1 MKATKVPAKVS
12 TNGSKTG
19 VSKTRGPRTARVAAV
34 LSGVVVLLFF
44 AKVLLGSFQV
54 SFVDFWRI
62 LGGETIP
69 GATFIVMEDR
79 LPAAIIAILA
89 GAFFGMSGTMF
100 QNLLRNPL
108 ASPDV
113 IGIGYGASAAAVAG
127 MLWFG
132 LQGWAL
138 AGAALAG
145 GLAIALL
152 IYFMANS
159 GHQTGSRLILM
170 GIAFAA
176 MLQAVISYLLTRA
189 DVRTV
194 GDALRWMIGSLNS
207 STWDRALLLLVAL
220 VVLVPLAAL
229 AAGKLKILELGDDV
243 AAGLGVNVSRVRLG
257 IVVVA
262 VCLSSVAT
270 AITGPIAFVAF
281 LAGPLA
287 RLMNR
292 GASSLILSAL
302 TGGALVLLAEFV
314 ASNAFG
320 DTQLPVGVVTGALGA
335 PFLLWLLAR
344 SNQRGIGG

>member
-1 MKATKVPAKVS
+1 MSTSVTQKAP
-12 TNGSKTG
+12 SKTG
-19 VSKTRGPRTARVAAV
+19 VKRSASLIAG

-62 LGGETIP
+62 VGGETIP

-79 LPAAIIAILA
+79 LPAALIGLLA
-89 GAFFGMSGTMF
+89 GAAFGLSGTLF

-113 IGIGYGASAAAVAG
+113 IGIGYGASAAAVTG
-127 MLWFG
+127 MLLFG
-132 LQGWAL
+132 LQGWPLIGLAL
-138 AGAALAG
+138 TG
-145 GLAIALL
+145 GLAVALL
-152 IYFMANS
+152 IYFLANS
-159 GHQTGSRLILM
+159 GRHTGGRFILM

-207 STWDRALLLLVAL
+207 STWDRVQVLLIALAILA
-220 VVLVPLAAL
+220 PLTAI
-229 AAGKLKILELGDDV
+229 AAGKLRILELGDDV
-243 AAGLGVNVSRVRLG
+243 AAGLGLHVSRVRLG
-257 IVVVA
+257 IVAVA
-262 VCLSSVAT
+262 VALCAVAT

-281 LAGPLA
+281 MAGPLA
-287 RLMNR
+287 RMLNKGAANLM
-292 GASSLILSAL
+292 LSAL
-302 TGGALVLLAEFV
+302 TGSALVLLADFV
-314 ASNAFG
+314 GSNAFG
-320 DTQLPVGVVTGALGA
+320 GTQLPVGVITGALGA
-335 PFLLWLLAR
+335 PFLLWLLIR

>member
-1 MKATKVPAKVS
+1 MTQAQ
-12 TNGSKTG
+12 
-19 VSKTRGPRTARVAAV
+19 RTARVTAV
-34 LSGVVVLLFF
+34 LSGVVVILFF

-62 LGGETIP
+62 VGGATIP

-79 LPAAIIAILA
+79 LPAALIAILA
-89 GAFFGMSGTMF
+89 GAAFGLSGTLF

-113 IGIGYGASAAAVAG
+113 IGIGYGASAAAVTG
-127 MLWFG
+127 TLVFG

-138 AGAALAG
+138 AGAALLG
-145 GLAIALL
+145 GFAIALL
-152 IYFMANS
+152 IYFLANS
-159 GHQTGSRLILM
+159 GRHTGARLILM

-176 MLQAVISYLLTRA
+176 MLQAIISYLLTRS

-207 STWDRALLLLVAL
+207 STWDRVLLLLVAL
-220 VVLVPLAAL
+220 ALLVPLTAF
-229 AAGKLKILELGDDV
+229 AAGKLRILELGDDA
-243 AAGLGVNVSRVRLG
+243 AAGLGLRVSRVRLG
-257 IVVVA
+257 IVLVA
-262 VCLSSVAT
+262 VALCSVAT
-270 AITGPIAFVAF
+270 AVTGPIAFVAF

-292 GASSLILSAL
+292 GASSLVLSAL
-302 TGGALVLLAEFV
+302 TGSALVLLAEFV
-314 ASNAFG
+314 ASNSFG
-320 DTQLPVGVVTGALGA
+320 GTQLPVGVITGALGA
-335 PFLLWLLAR
+335 PFLLWLLVR

>member
-1 MKATKVPAKVS
+1 MTQAQ
-12 TNGSKTG
+12 
-19 VSKTRGPRTARVAAV
+19 RTVRVTAV
-34 LSGVVVLLFF
+34 LSGVVVILFF

-62 LGGETIP
+62 VGGETIP

-79 LPAAIIAILA
+79 LPAALIAILA
-89 GAFFGMSGTMF
+89 GAAFGLSGRLF

-113 IGIGYGASAAAVAG
+113 IGIGYGASAAAVTG
-127 MLWFG
+127 ILVFG

-138 AGAALAG
+138 AGAALLG
-145 GLAIALL
+145 GLAIALF
-152 IYFMANS
+152 IYFLANS
-159 GHQTGSRLILM
+159 GRHTGARLILM

-176 MLQAVISYLLTRA
+176 MLQAIISYLLTRS

-194 GDALRWMIGSLNS
+194 GDALRWIIGSLNS
-207 STWDRALLLLVAL
+207 SSWDRVLLLLVAL
-220 VVLVPLAAL
+220 ALLVPFTAF
-229 AAGKLKILELGDDV
+229 AAGKLRILELGDDA
-243 AAGLGVNVSRVRLG
+243 AAGLGLRVSRVRLG
-257 IVVVA
+257 IVLVA
-262 VCLSSVAT
+262 VALCSVAT
-270 AITGPIAFVAF
+270 AVTGPIAFVAF

-292 GASSLILSAL
+292 GASSLVLSAL
-302 TGGALVLLAEFV
+302 TGSALVLLAEFV

-320 DTQLPVGVVTGALGA
+320 GTQLPVGVITGALGA
-335 PFLLWLLAR
+335 PFLLWLLVR

>member
-1 MKATKVPAKVS
+1 MSASVTQKAP
-12 TNGSKTG
+12 SKTG
-19 VSKTRGPRTARVAAV
+19 VKRSASLIAG

-62 LGGETIP
+62 VGGETIP

-79 LPAAIIAILA
+79 LPAALIGMLA
-89 GAFFGMSGTMF
+89 GAAFGLSGTLF

-113 IGIGYGASAAAVAG
+113 IGIGYGASAAAVTG
-127 MLWFG
+127 MLLFG
-132 LQGWAL
+132 LQGWPLIGLAL
-138 AGAALAG
+138 TG
-145 GLAIALL
+145 GLAVALL
-152 IYFMANS
+152 IYFLANS
-159 GHQTGSRLILM
+159 GRHTGGRFILM

-207 STWDRALLLLVAL
+207 STWDRVQVLLIALAILA
-220 VVLVPLAAL
+220 PLTAI
-229 AAGKLKILELGDDV
+229 AAGKLRILELGDDV
-243 AAGLGVNVSRVRLG
+243 AAGLGLHVSRVRLG
-257 IVVVA
+257 IVAVA
-262 VCLSSVAT
+262 VALCAVAT

-281 LAGPLA
+281 MAGPLA
-287 RLMNR
+287 RMLNKGAANLM
-292 GASSLILSAL
+292 LSAL
-302 TGGALVLLAEFV
+302 TGSALVLLADFV
-314 ASNAFG
+314 GSNAFG
-320 DTQLPVGVVTGALGA
+320 GTQLPVGVITGALGA
-335 PFLLWLLAR
+335 PFLLWLLIR

>member
-1 MKATKVPAKVS
+1 MTQAQ
-12 TNGSKTG
+12 
-19 VSKTRGPRTARVAAV
+19 RTARVTAV
-34 LSGVVVLLFF
+34 LSGVVVILFF

-62 LGGETIP
+62 VGGETIP

-79 LPAAIIAILA
+79 LPAALIAILA
-89 GAFFGMSGTMF
+89 GAAFGLSGTLF

-113 IGIGYGASAAAVAG
+113 IGIGYGASAAAVTG
-127 MLWFG
+127 TLVFG

-138 AGAALAG
+138 AGAALLG
-145 GLAIALL
+145 GFAIALL
-152 IYFMANS
+152 IYFLANS
-159 GHQTGSRLILM
+159 GRHTGARLILM

-176 MLQAVISYLLTRA
+176 MLQAIISYLLTRS

-207 STWDRALLLLVAL
+207 STWDRVLLLLVAL
-220 VVLVPLAAL
+220 ALLVPLTAF
-229 AAGKLKILELGDDV
+229 AAGKLRILELGDDA
-243 AAGLGVNVSRVRLG
+243 AAGLGLRVSRVRLG
-257 IVVVA
+257 IVLVA
-262 VCLSSVAT
+262 VALCSVAT
-270 AITGPIAFVAF
+270 AVTGPIAFVAF

-292 GASSLILSAL
+292 GASSLVLSAL
-302 TGGALVLLAEFV
+302 TGSALVLLAEFV
-314 ASNAFG
+314 ASNSFG
-320 DTQLPVGVVTGALGA
+320 GTQLPVGVITGALGA
-335 PFLLWLLAR
+335 PFLLWLLVR

>member
-1 MKATKVPAKVS
+1 MSTLATQKAP
-12 TNGSKTG
+12 SKTG
-19 VSKTRGPRTARVAAV
+19 VKRSVSLIAG

-62 LGGETIP
+62 VGGETIP

-79 LPAAIIAILA
+79 LPAAVIGILA
-89 GAFFGMSGTMF
+89 GAAFGLSGTLF

-113 IGIGYGASAAAVAG
+113 IGIGYGASAAAVIG
-127 MLWFG
+127 MLLFG
-132 LQGWAL
+132 LQGWPLIGLAL
-138 AGAALAG
+138 TG
-145 GLAIALL
+145 GLAVALL
-152 IYFMANS
+152 IYFLANS
-159 GHQTGSRLILM
+159 GRHTGGRFILM

-207 STWDRALLLLVAL
+207 STWDRLQVLLIALAILA
-220 VVLVPLAAL
+220 PLTAI
-229 AAGKLKILELGDDV
+229 AAGKLRILELGDDV
-243 AAGLGVNVSRVRLG
+243 AAGLGLHVSRVRLG
-257 IVVVA
+257 IVAVA
-262 VCLSSVAT
+262 VALCAVAT

-281 LAGPLA
+281 MAGPLA
-287 RLMNR
+287 RMLNKGDANLM
-292 GASSLILSAL
+292 LSAL
-302 TGGALVLLAEFV
+302 TGSALVLLADFV
-314 ASNAFG
+314 GSNAFG
-320 DTQLPVGVVTGALGA
+320 GTQLPVGVITGALGA
-335 PFLLWLLAR
+335 PFLLWLLIR

>member
-1 MKATKVPAKVS
+1 MTQAQ
-12 TNGSKTG
+12 
-19 VSKTRGPRTARVAAV
+19 RTARVATV

-44 AKVLLGSFQV
+44 AKVLLGSFHV

-62 LGGETIP
+62 VGGETIP

-79 LPAAIIAILA
+79 LPAALIAVLA
-89 GAFFGMSGTMF
+89 GAAFGLSGSLF

-113 IGIGYGASAAAVAG
+113 IGIGYGASAAAVTG
-127 MLWFG
+127 ILVFG

-138 AGAALAG
+138 AGVALLG
-145 GLAIALL
+145 GLAVALL
-152 IYFMANS
+152 IYFLASS
-159 GHQTGSRLILM
+159 GRHTGARLILM

-176 MLQAVISYLLTRA
+176 MLQAIISYVLTRA

-207 STWDRALLLLVAL
+207 STWDR
-220 VVLVPLAAL
+220 VVLLLAAL
-229 AAGKLKILELGDDV
+229 ALLVPLTAFAASKLRILELGDDV
-243 AAGLGVNVSRVRLG
+243 AAGLGLHVSRVRLG
-257 IVVVA
+257 IVLVA
-262 VCLSSVAT
+262 VALCSVAT

-287 RLMNR
+287 RLMNH
-292 GASSLILSAL
+292 GAASLVLSAL
-302 TGGALVLLAEFV
+302 TGSALVLLAEFV

-320 DTQLPVGVVTGALGA
+320 GTQLPVGVITGALGA
-335 PFLLWLLAR
+335 PFLLWLLVR

>member
-1 MKATKVPAKVS
+1 MSTLATQKAP
-12 TNGSKTG
+12 SKTG
-19 VSKTRGPRTARVAAV
+19 VKRSVSLIAG

-79 LPAAIIAILA
+79 LPAAVIGILA
-89 GAFFGMSGTMF
+89 GAAFGLSGALF

-113 IGIGYGASAAAVAG
+113 IGIGYGASAAAVIG
-127 MLWFG
+127 MLLFG
-132 LQGWAL
+132 LQGWPLIGLAL
-138 AGAALAG
+138 TG
-145 GLAIALL
+145 GLAVALL
-152 IYFMANS
+152 IYFLANS
-159 GHQTGSRLILM
+159 GRHTGGRFILM

-207 STWDRALLLLVAL
+207 STWDRVQVLLIALAILA
-220 VVLVPLAAL
+220 PLTAI
-229 AAGKLKILELGDDV
+229 AAGKLRILELGDDV
-243 AAGLGVNVSRVRLG
+243 AAGLGLHVSRVRLG
-257 IVVVA
+257 IVAVA
-262 VCLSSVAT
+262 VALCAVAT

-281 LAGPLA
+281 MAGPLA
-287 RLMNR
+287 RMLNKGAANLM
-292 GASSLILSAL
+292 LSAL
-302 TGGALVLLAEFV
+302 TGSGLVLLADFV
-314 ASNAFG
+314 GSNAFG
-320 DTQLPVGVVTGALGA
+320 GTQLPVGVITGAVGA
-335 PFLLWLLAR
+335 PFLLWLLIR